1 MELLNRFSPIT
12 LSLLRIVAGILF
24 AQHGLQKL
32 FGWFGSV
39 PVAIFSPFWFAG
51 MLETLLAPFLILG
64 LFTRL
69 VALLLTGEMLAVYF
83 IAHQPLGFWPIRNG
97 GVVPL
102 LFALIFLH
110 LTVAGGGSL
119 ALDSL
124 GRRNAFLEDWLV
136 KFQPVT
142 LTIARVG
149 AAFLFFEFGARK
161 IFGWFAGRRVAL
173 GGLRW
178 FAGII
183 EVVCAP
189 LLALGIFTRPLAF
202 LLSGEMATAFWTSH
216 VPRGPGF
223 WPIQNGGEPAVLFC
237 FLYLYFVTAGAGWL
251 GLDRWLFKKSSTS

>member
-1 MELLNRFSPIT
+1 LQMLNRFSPIT

-24 AQHGLQKL
+24 VQHGLQEL

-39 PVAIFSPFWFAG
+39 PAEPFSPFWFAG
-51 MLETLLAPFLILG
+51 ILETLLGPFLIVG

-97 GVVPL
+97 GIVPL
-102 LFALIFLH
+102 QFALIFLH
-110 LTVAGGGSL
+110 LTAAGGGAL
-119 ALDSL
+119 ALDRF
-124 GRRNAFLEDWLV
+124 GGRNALRGDWLG
-136 KFQPVT
+136 KFQPIT
-142 LTIARVG
+142 LTVVRVG
-149 AAFLFFEFGARK
+149 AARK
-161 IFGWFAGRRVAL
+161 LFGWFGGHAVGFGGRL
-173 GGLRW
+173 W

-237 FLYLYFVTAGAGWL
+237 FLYLYLVTAGPGWL
-251 GLDRWLFKKSSTS
+251 GLDQLVFKRSSTS